1 MNCKKCGALLH
12 EGDTFCRTCATP
24 VQESYIKS
32 NTNIATLDFSKVNKE
47 NSTVKV
53 GKDTIDMGNDNNY
66 ITTKTKDINNK
77 DLLDKDPNN
86 KVKATIINI
95 SGLIL
100 LLIIVFILI
109 ILFLNV
115 LSNLGK

>member
-24 VQESYIKS
+24 VEESTIEENINLATSDFVKINKHSVHIKPVE
-32 NTNIATLDFSKVNKE
+32 NIV
-47 NSTVKV
+47 
-53 GKDTIDMGNDNNY
+53 NDNINTY
-66 ITTKTKDINNK
+66 EQTTPKDINNK

-100 LLIIVFILI
+100 LLIIIFVLI

>member
-32 NTNIATLDFSKVNKE
+32 NTNIATLDFSKVNNE
-47 NSTVKV
+47 NSNVKV
-53 GKDTIDMGNDNNY
+53 IEDVIDTGNNNY

-100 LLIIVFILI
+100 LLIIIFVLI